1 VSVALLDLK
10 RQWEQVEADV
20 RAQLERVL
28 REQSFILGPIVQE
41 FEAAVARY
49 AGVQHAVG
57 VASGTDA
64 LLLALRAL
72 DLQPGDEVITT
83 PFTFFATAGTIHNAG
98 GRAVFVDID
107 PATFNL
113 DPAAVER
120 AVTPRTRAIVPVHLF
135 GLMAPMAPLREV
147 ARRHGLFLLED
158 SAQSIG
164 ARQVVDGE
172 WKATGQLGHATA
184 FSFFPSK
191 NLGGYGDG
199 GMVVTDDAA
208 FAERVRRL
216 RTHGGVKMYHH
227 DEVGFNSR
235 LDTLQAA
242 VLLAKLPYL
251 DRWSEA
257 RRAHA
262 AWYDARFAALE
273 EAGFVR
279 RPLVPEG
286 NESVYNQYTLRVRDR
301 DALRAHLQAQGIGC
315 SVYYPVPLHLQ
326 PCFAY
331 LGYGPGDFPESERAA
346 GEVLSIPVYPELA
359 ADEREQVAEAIES
372 FYAAGAAEGTARADG
387 FAHG

>member
-1 VSVALLDLK
+1 MPVALLDLK
-10 RQWEQVEADV
+10 RQFDQVEADV
-20 RAQLERVL
+20 RLQIDRVL

-41 FEAAVARY
+41 FEAAVAAY
-49 AGVQHAVG
+49 AGVRHAVG

-72 DLQPGDEVITT
+72 DLKPGDEVITT

-98 GRAVFVDID
+98 ARAVFVDID
-107 PATFNL
+107 PATMNL
-113 DPAAVER
+113 DPDAVAR

-135 GLMAPMAPLREV
+135 GLMAAMEPILET
-147 ARRHGLFLLED
+147 ARRHGLFVLED

-164 ARQVVDGE
+164 ARQRVGGE
-172 WKATGQLGHATA
+172 WKNTGQLGGATA

-199 GMVVTDDAA
+199 GMVVTDDAE

-251 DRWSEA
+251 DGWSAA

-262 AWYDARFAALE
+262 AWYDQRLAALE
-273 EAGFVR
+273 EAGFVV
-279 RPLVPEG
+279 RPRVPAG

-301 DALRAHLQAQGIGC
+301 DALRAHLQEAGIGC
-315 SVYYPVPLHLQ
+315 AVYYPVPLHLQ

-331 LGYGPGDFPESERAA
+331 LGYGAGDFPESERAA
-346 GEVLSIPVYPELA
+346 GEVISIPVYAELA
-359 ADEREQVAEAIES
+359 PDERARVADEVER
-372 FYAAGAAEGTARADG
+372 FYRAKG
-387 FAHG
+387 